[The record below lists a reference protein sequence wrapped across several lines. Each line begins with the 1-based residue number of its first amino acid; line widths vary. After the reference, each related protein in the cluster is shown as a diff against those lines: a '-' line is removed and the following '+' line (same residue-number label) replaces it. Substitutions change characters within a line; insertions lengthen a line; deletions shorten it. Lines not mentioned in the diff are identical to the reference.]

1 MTMKRTLTVFYVTLF
16 TLLTFGFR
24 ASAQTDLSY
33 KEWNGG
39 ALKAEDFA
47 KRRSSG
53 ELIGQVY
60 TGIQTYPG
68 EWEKVSWNLR
78 VKRLQS
84 KTVFDPIRS
93 WVRSDSLTD
102 QAVRYGQL
110 IFDATE
116 FSRRQM
122 MNHLASGPHKPDYHT
137 VVRRYYDM
145 NEARTDE
152 IERVTEDGKNL
163 AELQLQETII
173 AEELAKTPEIYGEIP
188 EYTLRKFA
196 LGAYLGAASQFH
208 LGDNSSYFTPA
219 YGFLLGFNIGIGRSA
234 IYWDMVLGGGSRLN
248 RDIPGKKI
256 GTWYSGNKL
265 RYGESTFQYAYDVYD
280 GDVFKISPFAGV
292 GVGFMDYDSPDKDAE
307 IKTDEIAGLRLLA
320 GLSFEFKYLRSLY
333 LVGDPVW
340 SSMYGGI
347 NEHSLRLKVY
357 VARTSYPNAMSPY
370 SINCSLSFNL
380 LSKYMKP

>member
-1 MTMKRTLTVFYVTLF
+1 MRRTLTAFCAILF
-16 TLLTFGFR
+16 TLLISSSK
-24 ASAQTDLSY
+24 ASAQADLSY
-33 KEWNGG
+33 KEWQNG
-39 ALKAEDFA
+39 ALKEEDFA

-60 TGIQTYPG
+60 TGIQTYSG

-78 VKRLQS
+78 VKRLKS

-116 FSRRQM
+116 LSRRQM
-122 MNHLASGPHKPDYHT
+122 MNHLTSGPHKPDYHT
-137 VVRRYYDM
+137 VVRRYFDM

-152 IERVTEDGKNL
+152 IERVTEEGKNL

-173 AEELAKTPEIYGEIP
+173 AEELAKTPEISGEIP
-188 EYTLRKFA
+188 EYSLRKFA
-196 LGAYLGAASQFH
+196 IGAYIGAASQFH
-208 LGDNSSYFTPA
+208 PGDYSSYFTPA
-219 YGFLLGFNIGIGRSA
+219 YGFLWGFNFGIGRSA

-248 RDIPGKKI
+248 RDIQGKKI
-256 GTWYSGNKL
+256 GIWYSGNKL
-265 RYGESTFQYAYDVYD
+265 RYGEISFQYAYDVYD
-280 GDVFKISPFAGV
+280 GDIFKISPFAGI
-292 GVGFMDYDSPDKDAE
+292 GVGFMDYDSPDKNAE
-307 IKTDEIAGLRLLA
+307 IKTDEISGLRLMA

-357 VARTSYPNAMSPY
+357 VARTSYQNGMSPY